1 MAGRQ
6 GKVAHK
12 HSKSVQKLGCWVERS
27 QRARGEE
34 EGMGVKKGSM
44 PGGKPEGGQQRDP
57 GEAGG
62 EAAPQCEASS

>member
-1 MAGRQ
+1 
-6 GKVAHK
+6 
-12 HSKSVQKLGCWVERS
+12 
-27 QRARGEE
+27 
-34 EGMGVKKGSM
+34 MGVKKGSM